1 MNSPSTVLY
10 ENDAPIYSAH
20 HHAALLIDLVQQKK
34 NNNTDTDHKISN
46 HKLLSGT
53 GLFYEDIINGEKNIS
68 GEQILR
74 LIKNAQF
81 FDKNNDLSF
90 RWGHTL
96 WPGHYDSFSQLLGN
110 CQNLYQTLQV
120 LSKHRL
126 KLSPLITPIITQDS
140 RYCYIY
146 WRDAIGLGEQRKF
159 VIESWMTGFSAL
171 CHARSK
177 QKLPWHFGFS
187 HIKPKYQEQYQVN
200 LGEQL
205 YFDLGIDVMAIDKA
219 YLHQNWQHETT
230 TAYNIAL
237 RQCQQNQTKAVT
249 FIEQIFNY
257 IQANIRQSLTLEDVA
272 THFKMS
278 SATFKRKLRKH
289 NCRFQQLQD
298 QTRLSTALYLYQC
311 NGFNNSQVANY
322 LNFNDMPNYRRAFKR
337 WSGRTPNS
345 LKQDLSMSAAS
356 PV

>member
-1 MNSPSTVLY
+1 MNSSSILLY
-10 ENDAPIYSAH
+10 ENDEPIYSAH
-20 HHAALLIDLVQQKK
+20 HHAALLIDLVQQKSNSK
-34 NNNTDTDHKISN
+34 GPDHKISS

-53 GLFYEDIINGEKNIS
+53 GLFYEDIINGDKKIS
-68 GEQILR
+68 GEQFLR
-74 LIKNAQF
+74 LIKNAQLF
-81 FDKNNDLSF
+81 YKHNDLSF
-90 RWGHTL
+90 SWGHTL
-96 WPGHYDSFSQLLGN
+96 WPGHYDSASQLLGN

-120 LSKHRL
+120 ISKYRL
-126 KLSPLITPIITQDS
+126 TLSPLITPLITQDS
-140 RYCYIY
+140 RYCYIH

-187 HIKPKYQEQYQVN
+187 HTKPKYQEQYQVN
-200 LGEQL
+200 LGDQL

-219 YLHQNWQHETT
+219 YLHQNWQYETS

-237 RQCQQNQTKAVT
+237 RQCQQDQTNSIT

-257 IQANIRQSLTLEDVA
+257 IQANIRQPLTLEEVA
-272 THFKMS
+272 IHFQMS
-278 SATFKRKLRKH
+278 SATFKRKLKKH

-337 WSGRTPNS
+337 WSGRTPNN
-345 LKQDLSMSAAS
+345 LKQDLSMSEIS
-356 PV
+356 LV